1 MTEFIADL
9 LLFAGGMLTMGF
21 AMLPHYMES
30 WSEGYKTAEKI
41 YSNWD
46 LGFKQGFEAGI
57 TATLQELQK
66 EGQYDN
72 IRRDQS
78 TTQ

>member
-21 AMLPHYMES
+21 AMLPSYFKS
-30 WSEGYKTAEKI
+30 WEEGYKTAEKT
-41 YSNWD
+41 YNNWD
-46 LGFKQGFEAGI
+46 LGFKQGFEAGV

-66 EGQYDN
+66 EVQNDN
-72 IRRDQS
+72 I
-78 TTQ
+78 

>member
-1 MTEFIADL
+1 MTEFIEFIADV

-21 AMLPHYMES
+21 VMLPHYMES

-57 TATLQELQK
+57 IATLQELEK
-66 EGQYDN
+66 EVQNDN
-72 IRRDQS
+72 I
-78 TTQ
+78 